1 VLTGDESTHVSNE
14 IECHS
19 LPVVL
24 LPMALVDVLVICKVI

>member
-1 VLTGDESTHVSNE
+1 MLTGDESTHVFNE

-24 LPMALVDVLVICKVI
+24 LSRTLVDVLVVCKVI